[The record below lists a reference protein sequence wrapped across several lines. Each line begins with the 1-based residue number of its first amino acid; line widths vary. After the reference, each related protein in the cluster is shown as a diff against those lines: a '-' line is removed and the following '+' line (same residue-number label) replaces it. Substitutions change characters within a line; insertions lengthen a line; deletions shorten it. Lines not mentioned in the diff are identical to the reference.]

1 MNTNLIKAYDDLDIK
16 SKRNN
21 LSNELSEIGSLLEQI
36 EYKLGLDTKVDINHY
51 SNDKMTEAETLTLFY
66 QNIFNIEREL
76 RLINRI
82 VDEDI

>member
-1 MNTNLIKAYDDLDIK
+1 MSHFKH
-16 SKRNN
+16 
-21 LSNELSEIGSLLEQI
+21 SLLEQI
-36 EYKLGLDTKVDINHY
+36 EYKLGLDTKIDINLY

-82 VDEDI
+82 VDEEI

>member
-1 MNTNLIKAYDDLDIK
+1 MNANLIKAYDDLDIK

-36 EYKLGLDTKVDINHY
+36 EYKLGLDTKIDINLY
-51 SNDKMTEAETLTLFY
+51 SNDKMTESETLTLFY

-82 VDEDI
+82 VDEEI

>member
-36 EYKLGLDTKVDINHY
+36 EYKLGLDTKIDINLY

-82 VDEDI
+82 VDEEI